1 MMEVVI
7 VTEVVE
13 VVHTVELRAKQTIR
27 GQNRGHFPPRNR
39 GQKEGILSENREQ
52 NLFGYVQRFKDP
64 AIPKHSIQ
72 SKYTIVKPPSCT
84 I

>member
-7 VTEVVE
+7 VTQVVE

-39 GQKEGILSENREQ
+39 GQKEGIVEGTREQ
-52 NLFGYVQRFKDP
+52 NPFVNVQCFK
-64 AIPKHSIQ
+64 AVS
-72 SKYTIVKPPSCT
+72 
-84 I
+84 